1 MNLERIGIGGQN
13 TQEIDRTMFGVL
25 SDKNQLDKGPI
36 NLVLCEGC
44 ERKMKYSPNYRLA
57 YILVEEKQNNCGKKL
72 L

>member
-1 MNLERIGIGGQN
+1 
-13 TQEIDRTMFGVL
+13 MFGVL